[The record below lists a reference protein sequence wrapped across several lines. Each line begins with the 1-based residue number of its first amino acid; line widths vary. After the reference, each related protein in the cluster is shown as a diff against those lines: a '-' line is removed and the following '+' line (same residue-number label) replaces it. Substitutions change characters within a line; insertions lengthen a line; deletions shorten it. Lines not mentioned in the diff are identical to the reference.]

1 MIRTLCN
8 NIYLRLILLYPFT
21 LLSQAWWV
29 DPLGAILISLVIIYR
44 WGNIMSEQV
53 KKIVGHTAPP
63 DFIIKVCA
71 MFSMK
76 KEEIIVF
83 LRTFCSVASFVRQF
97 LCFCVFT
104 VLLRA
109 LKCVLGSTLVTRY
122 CVLRVLYNRMRQMVM
137 CRAVHPSVCCSYL
150 YCHCIVLS

>member
-21 LLSQAWWV
+21 LFSQAWWV

-63 DFIIKVCA
+63 DFIIKVRCYVLNEKRRDNCISPH
-71 MFSMK
+71 FLLCR
-76 KEEIIVF
+76 VF
-83 LRTFCSVASFVRQF
+83 RSTVFVF
-97 LCFCVFT
+97 
-104 VLLRA
+104 
-109 LKCVLGSTLVTRY
+109 
-122 CVLRVLYNRMRQMVM
+122 
-137 CRAVHPSVCCSYL
+137 
-150 YCHCIVLS
+150 